1 MPYSNGHRINK
12 EFLNDKIEKILY
24 LVGYVPFSDD
34 QGLQLI
40 SGDLIHYTDL
50 RDIFQ
55 KIDISI
61 KSMSWN
67 SSGGLTWI
75 KETSWANI
83 SLLGS
88 YPFNSTVFNW
98 DGSQIYDEASI
109 VSDITQDGYDIL
121 DSPSSNYEKYSKAL
135 YWNSIDYLFEN
146 VFKYYFS
153 ARSTSTDLR
162 HPTHTETGKYS
173 YISIGVEHPDYD
185 DGWYYST
192 DGTTLTGASPSSVL
206 SNKAIY
212 VNGKMETQ
220 IDSPLIITMT
230 IEDRIE
236 DQKQKSSFGVRYLST
251 IFSQGSGASQSLAKI
266 MASVLLPSAVTI
278 KPLKDVWLNYLAK
291 SNDETINGVSSPNV
305 TTYSTINEYPIIVAG
320 TLPIRPL
327 YEVAVNISNSSESG
341 LVRVD
346 VTASADSS
354 VLLGMPVP
362 NADATT
368 SYDSSTFKEKY
379 LHEYTDRYIG
389 VLVNIPPQD

>member
-1 MPYSNGHRINK
+1 MPYTSGKRINK
-12 EFLNDKIEKILY
+12 DFLNDKIEKILY
-24 LVGYVPFSDD
+24 LVDYVPFSND

-40 SGDLIHYTDL
+40 AGDLIHYTDL
-50 RDIFQ
+50 RGIFQ

-67 SSGGLTWI
+67 SLGNLTWI
-75 KETSWANI
+75 KEASWANI

-98 DGSQIYDEASI
+98 DGSQIYGEASI

-121 DSPSSNYEKYSKAL
+121 ESPSSNYEKYSKAL

-185 DGWYYST
+185 HGWYYST
-192 DGTTLTGASPSSVL
+192 DGTTLTGVSPSSVL

-220 IDSPLIITMT
+220 IDSPRVVTMA
-230 IEDRIE
+230 INDRIE
-236 DQKQKSSFGVRYLST
+236 DQKQKSPSGVRYLSD
-251 IFSQGSGASQSLAKI
+251 ILSQGSSASQSLTKI

-278 KPLKDVWLNYLAK
+278 KPLKDVWSNYLGK
-291 SNDETINGVSSPNV
+291 SNDETINGVPSLNV
-305 TTYSTINEYPIIVAG
+305 TTYSTINEYPIITGA
-320 TLPIRPL
+320 LPIRPL

-341 LVRVD
+341 LVRGD
-346 VTASADSS
+346 VTASAYSS
-354 VLLGMPVP
+354 VLLGLPVP

-368 SYDSSTFKEKY
+368 SYDNSTFTEAY
-379 LHEYTDRYIG
+379 FQGYTDSYIG